1 MLVIHCRWL
10 IVHGGRTIDT
20 LSNPISDMYVYD
32 TKLSTWNKVKYGLGK
47 PLRQFIYDIVVYLNE
62 FMITK

>member
-32 TKLSTWNKVKYGLGK
+32 TKRWTWNKVKYGLGK
-47 PLRQFIYDIVVYLNE
+47 LLRLLYNIVEYLNE
-62 FMITK
+62 LITN

>member
-1 MLVIHCRWL
+1 MLAMHCRWL

-47 PLRQFIYDIVVYLNE
+47 LLRLLYNIVEYLNE
-62 FMITK
+62 LITN